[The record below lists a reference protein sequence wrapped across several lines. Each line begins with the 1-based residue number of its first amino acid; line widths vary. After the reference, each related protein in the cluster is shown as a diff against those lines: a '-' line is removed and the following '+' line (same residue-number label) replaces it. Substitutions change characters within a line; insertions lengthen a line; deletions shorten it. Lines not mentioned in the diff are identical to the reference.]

1 MSFQRALVDDQRAM
15 MHGVC
20 HAVVLIGLGVVD
32 TLFFVATTFVC
43 DALVGTG
50 PIGGAV
56 VLAYLCGAFVCAG
69 RVSHY
74 FTYYR
79 SALLTRSTALPVPS
93 SDVQA
98 LLGATLYSALAVVLA
113 ALTPTRLPG
122 YFLVAWAVATAANI
136 AYALTTDDR
145 PTLRRLVYAQ
155 VEKRRRRAGDPPAA
169 RVTWTGGTRA
179 AGAASDDDDDDDDDS
194 WSSVSLDGRTDVTEQ
209 LFDDMD
215 ESRRQDVVDAIK
227 RQ

>member
-1 MSFQRALVDDQRAM
+1 M
-15 MHGVC
+15 MHGAC
-20 HAVVLIGLGVVD
+20 HAVVLVSLGVVD
-32 TLFFVATTFVC
+32 TLFFIATAFVC
-43 DALVGTG
+43 DALVGAG
-50 PIGGAV
+50 PIGGGV

-74 FTYYR
+74 FGYYR
-79 SALLTRSTALPVPS
+79 SALLTRTTALPVPS

-113 ALTPTRLPG
+113 ALTPTHLPV
-122 YFLVAWAVATAANI
+122 YFIVAWLVAIAANI
-136 AYALTTDDR
+136 AYALATDDR
-145 PTLRRLVYAQ
+145 PTLRRLVFAQ

-169 RVTWTGGTRA
+169 RATWTGGTRA
-179 AGAASDDDDDDDDDS
+179 AAAASSDDDDDDNDS
-194 WSSVSLDGRTDVTEQ
+194 WSSVSLDGRTDATEE

-215 ESRRQDVVDAIK
+215 ESRRQVVADAIK